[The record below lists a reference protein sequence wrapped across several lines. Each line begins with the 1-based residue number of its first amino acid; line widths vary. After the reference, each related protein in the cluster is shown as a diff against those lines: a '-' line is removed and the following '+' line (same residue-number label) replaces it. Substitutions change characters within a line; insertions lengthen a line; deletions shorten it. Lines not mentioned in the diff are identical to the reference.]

1 MLRKN
6 IFYLFIV
13 QGGNYLIPL
22 LTFPYLLRVLGP
34 TSFGLL
40 GFFQAT
46 IQYCILLIEYG
57 FNWTATEAIAK
68 NKKSKE
74 KVTIIFWGV
83 FWAKVFLASTSILL
97 LLILIMVF
105 DIYAQHFLV
114 ILAFIPL
121 IVSNIIYP
129 VWFFQG
135 IEEMKWI
142 TICTLLAKLIIVPTT
157 FIFVNNPNDIWVAA
171 FIQSCSMMLSG
182 LISVYIIMRKKWVSK
197 IIFDYVYIRKCLS
210 DGWHLFIST
219 SAISLYTT
227 STTIILGAIAGPIA
241 VGYYNTANTIRGA
254 MQGLLN
260 PIAQAIY
267 PRISYLI
274 TEDYQSALFL
284 IKRMLKYFCC
294 IALLS
299 SLSLFIYAAPIIKIV
314 AGTGYDGAVTVL
326 RWMSF
331 IPFFVAM
338 SNIFGVQTMLT
349 HGYKKEFSFVL
360 IISGVLNILLIL
372 PLVYFESQAG
382 AAMALLLT
390 EVFVTAMMYIFLRK
404 KKIFL
409 FKR

>member
-68 NKKSKE
+68 NKNSKE

-182 LISVYIIMRKKWVSK
+182 
-197 IIFDYVYIRKCLS
+197 
-210 DGWHLFIST
+210 
-219 SAISLYTT
+219 
-227 STTIILGAIAGPIA
+227 
-241 VGYYNTANTIRGA
+241 
-254 MQGLLN
+254 
-260 PIAQAIY
+260 
-267 PRISYLI
+267 
-274 TEDYQSALFL
+274 
-284 IKRMLKYFCC
+284 
-294 IALLS
+294 
-299 SLSLFIYAAPIIKIV
+299 
-314 AGTGYDGAVTVL
+314 
-326 RWMSF
+326 
-331 IPFFVAM
+331 
-338 SNIFGVQTMLT
+338 
-349 HGYKKEFSFVL
+349 
-360 IISGVLNILLIL
+360 
-372 PLVYFESQAG
+372 
-382 AAMALLLT
+382 
-390 EVFVTAMMYIFLRK
+390 
-404 KKIFL
+404 
-409 FKR
+409 